1 MVFLVSLGLSY
12 HSEALEEIRSFR
24 DSSIC
29 CTPIGKQLVEEYY
42 RIAPA
47 IRQCI
52 AQSDKPKEICDQL
65 WKDHVQA
72 IQQSIRDGNTQE
84 AVRGLVDMQ
93 VELCKKYNILYDK
106 KLVSRYRVM
115 A

>member
-1 MVFLVSLGLSY
+1 MFFLVSLGLSY
-12 HSEALEEIRSFR
+12 HSEALEEIRAFR

-52 AQSDKPKEICDQL
+52 AQSDDSKGICDQL

-72 IQQSIRDGNTQE
+72 IQRSIKDGNTQE

-93 VELCKKYNILYDK
+93 VELCKWYIVEYNVFLVEQINK
-106 KLVSRYRVM
+106 KG
-115 A
+115 